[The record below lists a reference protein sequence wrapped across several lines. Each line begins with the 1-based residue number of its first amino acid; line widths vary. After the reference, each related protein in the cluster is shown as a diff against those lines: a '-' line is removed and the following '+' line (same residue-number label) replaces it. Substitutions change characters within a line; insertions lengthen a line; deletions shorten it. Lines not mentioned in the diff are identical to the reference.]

1 MKRNITLAMTL
12 LGSAVALAAA
22 IVAWPSSPYSSVSGI
37 VVAEVVVLALAVAAV
52 VGAGRAGH
60 LDPPNWV
67 LWVACG
73 ALLGAA
79 AAVPVKMAL
88 WLVPAA
94 LAVGAAGVFAGLI
107 GFSGA
112 MRRLGLATAVLVINF
127 FFLWSAT
134 TVGES
139 RITSEQFRTMNLRV
153 NSFLADVPLHDVWVF
168 HLHGGDEGLTL
179 HDVQEILADAS
190 PLEANT
196 AVAALVGFRMFF
208 GGLLGLDDEKYFN
221 PSASYTRRLTEDD
234 RARTL
239 EEPGTAGG
247 LFRTVYA
254 FENEHLAE
262 MMNRTA
268 HAFFCMAIEP
278 AGEAYTMYWAI
289 YVRKTGG
296 LTPIYM
302 TLIDPFRRHIVY
314 PAIIQTV
321 ERTWAGRWNR
331 KNIH

>member
-12 LGSAVALAAA
+12 LGSTVALAAA
-22 IVAWPSSPYSSVSGI
+22 VASWPSSPYSSVSRI
-37 VVAEVVVLALAVAAV
+37 VVAEVVVLALAIAAV
-52 VGAGRAGH
+52 VGAGRAGQ

-79 AAVPVKMAL
+79 VAGPVKLAL

-94 LAVGAAGVFAGLI
+94 LAVGAAGVFAGLM
-107 GFSGA
+107 GFGGA
-112 MRRLGLATAVLVINF
+112 LRRLGLAIAVLVINF
-127 FFLWSAT
+127 VFLWSAT
-134 TVGES
+134 TGGEP
-139 RITSEQFRTMNLRV
+139 RITPEQFRAMDLRV

-168 HLHGGDEGLTL
+168 HLDGGDEGLTL
-179 HDVQEILADAS
+179 VDAQEIFADAS

-208 GGLLGLDDEKYFN
+208 GGLLGLDDEKYFD
-221 PSASYTRRLTEDD
+221 PSASYTSRLTEDD
-234 RARTL
+234 CAWTL

-254 FENEHLAE
+254 FENEQLAE

-278 AGEAYTMYWAI
+278 GGEGYTMYWAI
-289 YVRKTGG
+289 YVRETGG
-296 LTPIYM
+296 LTPVYM
-302 TLIDPFRRHIVY
+302 TLIDPFRRYIIY
-314 PAIIQTV
+314 PAIVQTV
-321 ERTWAGRWNR
+321 ERTWADRWN
-331 KNIH
+331 